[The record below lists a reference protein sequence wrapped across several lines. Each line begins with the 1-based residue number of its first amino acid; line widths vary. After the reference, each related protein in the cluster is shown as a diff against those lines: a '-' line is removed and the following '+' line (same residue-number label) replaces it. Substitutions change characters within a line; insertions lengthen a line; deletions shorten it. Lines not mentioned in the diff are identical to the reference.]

1 MARLVLWVQNLSLSV
16 PDPGFDQ
23 RGHLQR
29 KEPPR
34 TMVSEYKRSRD
45 YELMVIFHPELSEE
59 DVAGE
64 SDRVQGFLT
73 TAEASIT
80 HVNRDAPW
88 GRRRLAY
95 PIRHG
100 GRDLRD
106 GIYALYYF
114 TAEPGRIED
123 MEREIK
129 LTDRIIRYLLTQQ
142 IAPIAEPEAPAG
154 EEGAEQGAEGDAPA
168 APSTEASSEQAEP
181 APAEAAPKADPV
193 VAEPAEKAEVHKP
206 EAPGAT
212 DDSASD
218 PAAVETQESEP
229 VSNESDSTE
238 K

>member
-16 PDPGFDQ
+16 PDPGPDQ

-59 DVAGE
+59 DIAGE

-106 GIYALYYF
+106 GIIALYYF

-129 LTDRIIRYLLTQQ
+129 LSDRIIRYLLTQQ
-142 IAPIAEPEAPAG
+142 IAPIAEPEAAEG
-154 EEGAEQGAEGDAPA
+154 EEGAEQASEGDASA
-168 APSTEASSEQAEP
+168 APSTEVAAVEAEPLPTEAETETEPATAEP
-181 APAEAAPKADPV
+181 AEEPVVAEAAPPETEDESAV
-193 VAEPAEKAEVHKP
+193 EPAANEAQEV
-206 EAPGAT
+206 ESV
-212 DDSASD
+212 SA
-218 PAAVETQESEP
+218 
-229 VSNESDSTE
+229 ESDS
-238 K
+238 